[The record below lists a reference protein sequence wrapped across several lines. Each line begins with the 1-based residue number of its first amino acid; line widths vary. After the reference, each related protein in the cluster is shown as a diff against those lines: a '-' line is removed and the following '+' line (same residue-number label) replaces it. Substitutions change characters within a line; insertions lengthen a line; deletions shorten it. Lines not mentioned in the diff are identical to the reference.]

1 MDIAKPTNNEESTSQ
16 KLFCV
21 FIYRAMGNKLIVISE
36 RKIMSFG
43 LKKLCANIL
52 GCSEKI
58 KVAII
63 ALYFEKNISLEN
75 KKNVM
80 ILIK

>member
-1 MDIAKPTNNEESTSQ
+1 
-16 KLFCV
+16 
-21 FIYRAMGNKLIVISE
+21 VIRE
-36 RKIMSFG
+36 RKIISFG

-80 ILIK
+80 MPIK